1 MDLYSSKRAVGW
13 ISASRKGSGPAKRDT
28 DGSRDEAA
36 QFCNRL
42 GCSGR
47 LNHTKHTQNN
57 LLDQPKP
64 LRSSSRSSHS
74 KEVTSSVIDVK
85 KPLLES
91 RKKLSSRTETSST
104 HSSSVSDESGLQE
117 LNASAKLKSKS
128 RDTVSN
134 KVGFMPVGRT
144 VEMASSN
151 TKIRK
156 VYGQKSG
163 LANQDAQI
171 TSFDSGRRRN
181 AVKKRSTEGETSSSA
196 RGKKISGPSSDEG
209 SSISDPR
216 RSTNWTACRGSNV
229 SSVRTRRSVNV
240 DLSTRCIPQLHGNN
254 PSPVLSTRVTPDMP
268 QTEICWL
275 SEETSSN
282 GSTPNSGCT
291 SSDTLSSM
299 MPVASTD
306 ESIARFSD
314 RHRSGRYNVDAI
326 ANVLLALE
334 RIEQDEELTYEQML
348 SLEANSLLRDL
359 NFYDQH
365 RDMRLDIDN
374 MSYEELLALEE
385 KMGIVST
392 ALSEDELSKCLKI
405 SLYEPL
411 HMKEYRMKGSWCLD
425 NTKCSIC
432 QEEFIA
438 GDEIGR
444 LGCAHGYHAVCINQ
458 WLQLKNWCPIC
469 KASAKPSA
477 SS

>member
-13 ISASRKGSGPAKRDT
+13 IAASRKGSGPATRDT

-47 LNHTKHTQNN
+47 LNHTKHTRNN

-64 LRSSSRSSHS
+64 FKSSSRSSHS
-74 KEVTSSVIDVK
+74 KEVASSVIDVK
-85 KPLLES
+85 KPLQES

-104 HSSSVSDESGLQE
+104 HSNSISDESGLQE

-128 RDTVSN
+128 RDTESN
-134 KVGFMPVGRT
+134 K

-151 TKIRK
+151 TKIRNL
-156 VYGQKSG
+156 YGKKSG

-181 AVKKRSTEGETSSSA
+181 TVTKRSTEGETSSSA
-196 RGKKISGPSSDEG
+196 RGKKISGSSSDEG
-209 SSISDPR
+209 SSISNPR
-216 RSTNWTACRGSNV
+216 HSTNWTACRGSNV
-229 SSVRTRRSVNV
+229 SSVRTRRSVNLG
-240 DLSTRCIPQLHGNN
+240 LSTRCIHHGNN
-254 PSPVLSTRVTPDMP
+254 PSPVQSTRVTPDMP

-282 GSTPNSGCT
+282 GSTPNSGC
-291 SSDTLSSM
+291 DTLLSSV

-306 ESIARFSD
+306 ESISHFSD
-314 RHRSGRYNVDAI
+314 RHRSSRFNVDAI

-334 RIEQDEELTYEQML
+334 RIEQDEELTYEQIL
-348 SLEANSLLRDL
+348 SLEANSLLRDF

-392 ALSEDELSKCLKI
+392 ALSEGELSKCLKI

-411 HMKEYRMKGSWCLD
+411 HMKECRMKGSWCLD

-458 WLQLKNWCPIC
+458 WLQLKNWCPVC